1 MMMNYKNKT
10 GIFCSLLAV
19 MLMTVFNAC
28 KKYENPAQIY
38 EEYGDDMNGKT
49 ARKVLIININGAV
62 GADVKAINPTNMA
75 ALIKNGKFSFNELK
89 DAVSSDAGSIAS
101 MLTGVSSSKH
111 KIVNNSY
118 IPVNNNDNDDHAPVT
133 NYPSI
138 FSRMLDVKPE
148 FKTVTITPDEALDK
162 YLIHADHSILAQND
176 ALVKDSAVNVLKDN
190 DARVI
195 MVDFRSVK
203 AAGSKDGFSPEV
215 PSYKAAIETVDGYIG
230 EMMTALKSRKNY
242 ASEDWLVIVTT
253 NRGGDELNSKQGF
266 IICYNSNLKSQ
277 GISKEGFN
285 TMNFKGTAVT
295 AVINGDNN
303 FYNAGTNKDFT
314 VQLQAKFNKNVYW
327 PGFLSKSTDVK
338 GHTTTGWTMIFNG
351 GNWETQIGGKNYN
364 GSTVSLS
371 SGSVNINDQKWHTL
385 TLTVKTVG
393 GVRTAATYTD
403 GNLMVSKDISGVKD
417 LTTTEPFKIG
427 YRNQDNSG
435 TDLDFYAA
443 DLQYFN
449 VGLDADVVKANI
461 ALKDIAKHPNYANLI
476 GYWPLDEGGGSVINN
491 LAPTGYNFILR
502 GSGVWQGLGND
513 IPVSRTP
520 QNITDGTLSIVATGP
535 DVTALTFYWL
545 RVPVKSTWSLDGVPW
560 ISNFEI
566 EYIK

>member
-1 MMMNYKNKT
+1 MMINYKNKT
-10 GIFCSLLAV
+10 RIFSTLLAV
-19 MLMTVFNAC
+19 MLMTAFNAC

-38 EEYGDDMNGKT
+38 EEYGDDMNGK
-49 ARKVLIININGAV
+49 AVRKVLIININGAV
-62 GADVKAINPTNMA
+62 GADVKAINPTNIA
-75 ALIKNGKFSFNELK
+75 ELIKNGKFSFSEIK
-89 DAVSSDAGSIAS
+89 DAVPSDAASIAS
-101 MLTGVSSSKH
+101 MLTGVSSAKH
-111 KIVNNSY
+111 KIINNSY
-118 IPVNNNDNDDHAPVT
+118 IPVNNDDNEHEEII
-133 NYPSI
+133 NYPSM
-138 FSRMLDVKPE
+138 FSRMLDVRPE
-148 FKTVTITPDEALDK
+148 FKTVAITPDAALDK
-162 YLIHADHSILAQND
+162 YLIHADQSILAQND
-176 ALVKDSAVNVLKDN
+176 VSVKDSAVNVLKDK

-230 EMMTALKSRKNY
+230 EMMAALKSRKNY

-266 IICYNSNLKSQ
+266 VICYNPNLKSQ

-285 TMNFKGTAVT
+285 TMNFKGTSVRAV
-295 AVINGDNN
+295 VNGDNN

-314 VQLQAKFNKNVYW
+314 VQVQAKFNNNATW
-327 PGFLSKSTDVK
+327 PGFLSKGTDVF
-338 GHTTTGWTMIFNG
+338 GHTTTGWVMIYNG
-351 GNWETQIGGKNYN
+351 GNWEVQIGGKIYG
-364 GSTVSLS
+364 GSTVSLG
-371 SGSVNINDQKWHTL
+371 SGSTRINDNKWHTL
-385 TLTVKTVG
+385 TLTVKTIG

-403 GNLMVSKDISGVKD
+403 GNLMVSKDITGVKD

-435 TDLDFYAA
+435 GNLDFYAA

-449 VGLDADVVKANI
+449 VGLDGDVVKANI
-461 ALKDIAKHPNYANLI
+461 ALKDITKHPNYANLI
-476 GYWPLDEGGGSVINN
+476 GYWPLDEGGGSIINN
-491 LAPTGYNFILR
+491 LAPTGYNFMMQ

-520 QNITDGTLSIVATGP
+520 QALTDGSLSIVATGP

-545 RVPVKSTWSLDGVPW
+545 RVPVKSDWSLDGTPW
-560 ISNFEI
+560 ISYFEI

>member
-1 MMMNYKNKT
+1 
-10 GIFCSLLAV
+10 
-19 MLMTVFNAC
+19 MLMTAFNAC

-38 EEYGDDMNGKT
+38 EEYGDDMNGK
-49 ARKVLIININGAV
+49 AVRKVLVININGAV
-62 GADVKAINPTNMA
+62 GADVKAINPTNIA
-75 ALIKNGKFSFNELK
+75 ALVKNGKFSYSELK

-111 KIVNNSY
+111 KIVNNTY
-118 IPVNNNDNDDHAPVT
+118 IPVNDDDNDHAPIV
-133 NYPSI
+133 NYPTL
-138 FSRMLDVKPE
+138 FSRMLDVRPE
-148 FKTVTITPDEALDK
+148 FKTVTITSDAALDK
-162 YLIHADHSILAQND
+162 YLIHADRSILAQND

-190 DARVI
+190 NASVI

-203 AAGSKDGFSPEV
+203 VAGSKDGFSPEV

-230 EMMTALKSRKNY
+230 EMMATLKARKNY

-266 IICYNSNLKSQ
+266 VICSNPNLKSQ

-285 TMNFKGTAVT
+285 TMNFKGTSVT
-295 AVINGDNN
+295 AAINGNN
-303 FYNAGTNKDFT
+303 DFYNAGTNKDFT
-314 VQLQAKFNKNVYW
+314 VQLQAKFNNTATW
-327 PGFLSKSTDVK
+327 PGFLSKGTDVF
-338 GHTTTGWTMIFNG
+338 GHTTTGWVMIYNG
-351 GNWETQIGGKNYN
+351 GNWEVQIGGKNYN

-371 SGSVNINDQKWHTL
+371 SGSTRIDDNKWHTL
-385 TLTVKTVG
+385 TLTVKTIG

-403 GNLMVSKDISGVKD
+403 GNLMVSKSIQDVKD

-435 TDLDFYAA
+435 TSLDFYAA

-461 ALKDIAKHPNYANLI
+461 ALKDITKHPNYANLI
-476 GYWPLDEGGGSVINN
+476 GYWPLDEGGGSIINN
-491 LAPTGYNFILR
+491 LAPTGYDFNMR

-520 QNITDGTLSIVATGP
+520 QNITDGSLSIVATGP

-545 RVPVKSTWSLDGVPW
+545 RVPVKSDWGLDGTPW
-560 ISNFEI
+560 ISYFEI